1 MHLLNCLL
9 LLTPLLAEGLEE
21 CDSTNEKCQK
31 GSGNND
37 AQKYSEEANV
47 NSAYKAMFDT
57 EGKFKRI
64 DLEKDA
70 EEEELDFIDVE
81 GSEAQE
87 ETEETAKYT
96 IRLESKYE
104 EGITG
109 VHLMNKY
116 QQKYAMDEFVAGT
129 GFEKFASQFIWS

>member
-9 LLTPLLAEGLEE
+9 LVTPLLAEGLEE
-21 CDSTNEKCQK
+21 CDSTDEECQK
-31 GSGNND
+31 GSGTND

-64 DLEKDA
+64 DIGKDV
-70 EEEELDFIDVE
+70 EEEEEIDFIEVE
-81 GSEAQE
+81 GSEARE
-87 ETEETAKYT
+87 ENEEKAKYT

-116 QQKYAMDEFVAGT
+116 QQKYAMDEFVEGS
-129 GFEKFASQFIWS
+129 FCSL